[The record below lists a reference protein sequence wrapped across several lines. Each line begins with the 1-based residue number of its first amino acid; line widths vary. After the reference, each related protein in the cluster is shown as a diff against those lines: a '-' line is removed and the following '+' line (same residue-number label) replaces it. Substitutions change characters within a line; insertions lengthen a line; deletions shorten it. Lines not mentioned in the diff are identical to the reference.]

1 MTDAIGLL
9 ANRPL
14 AGPGFRPDD
23 LAAFVDAADAALCV
37 TDETGSCVALNE
49 AAAMLLGLA
58 RSDLLGRPSAPVIE
72 EASAWLRTVVRRT
85 AVADGRSLAVTTL
98 RPIAEP
104 PGPVADV
111 VADLRARLAPPV
123 RALGNFAEIFRSR
136 CFGPLEH
143 DRYGDFALAMCEA
156 VRTVERALESA
167 AARASVQAL
176 PPLLDERTC
185 SLRGLLTAALRRH
198 RRDMAVDVAG
208 DDVLVRCDPSLL
220 VEAID
225 AMIGPD
231 AAARPAPVAATI
243 ARLVDGRTVIGIHHC
258 DDGYPLGWARN
269 AACLPLDGRDATAAA
284 IDVGA
289 ARRIFEAHGGSLLVN
304 TEGDAG
310 ISVLGVIGAGR
321 LIEASARPPSAGVE
335 IRRAVYVDTTMAPAA
350 FAALPLGGY
359 RLDAAGRVLAH
370 VPDGAAP
377 AAAVPTGRGPAEGP
391 LAPIWS
397 EGLTRMVRRAAE
409 RGVRGLHETTVD
421 VGDRLRILHVEVVP
435 ARSRPGQCWLFLGV
449 I

>member
-1 MTDAIGLL
+1 MTDATGLS

-14 AGPGFRPDD
+14 AGHVVRPDD

-37 TDETGSCVALNE
+37 TDETGCCVALNE
-49 AAAMLLGLA
+49 AAAMLLGLD
-58 RSDLLGRPSAPVIE
+58 RGDLLGRPAAPLIDD
-72 EASAWLRTVVRRT
+72 ASAWLRTVVRQT
-85 AVADGRSLAVTTL
+85 ATVDGRSLAVTTL
-98 RPIAEP
+98 RPVVENR
-104 PGPVADV
+104 GPDV
-111 VADLRARLAPPV
+111 DALADLRARLTPSV

-136 CFGPLEH
+136 TFGPLGH
-143 DRYGDFALAMCEA
+143 DRYGDFALAMGEA
-156 VRTVERALESA
+156 VRAVERAMEDVA
-167 AARASVQAL
+167 AQASVQAL
-176 PPLLDERTC
+176 PPLLDERVC

-198 RRDMAVDVAG
+198 RQDMAVDVAG

-231 AAARPAPVAATI
+231 PAARPAAVAATI
-243 ARLVDGRTVIGIHHC
+243 ARLVDGRTVIGIHHR
-258 DDGYPLGWARN
+258 DDGYPLGWARS
-269 AACLPLDGRDATAAA
+269 AACLPLDGRDAI
-284 IDVGA
+284 IDVSA

-321 LIEASARPPSAGVE
+321 LIEATARPPSAGVE
-335 IRRAVYVDTTMAPAA
+335 IRRAVYVDATMAPTV
-350 FAALPLGGY
+350 FAALPPGGY

-370 VPDGAAP
+370 VTDGDTPSAP
-377 AAAVPTGRGPAEGP
+377 VPTGRRPAEGP
-391 LAPIWS
+391 LGPIWS
-397 EGLTRMVRRAAE
+397 EGLKRMVRRAAE
-409 RGVRGLHETTVD
+409 RGVRGLYETTVE

-435 ARSRPGQCWLFLGV
+435 AQRRPGQCWLFLGV